1 MAAAGNDVR
10 HSDNFPCCFRSAL
23 RYHFR
28 NLRSNG
34 ENKKRGGEG
43 GEVGSNKIM
52 SANYVASAH
61 VGSSSTSFLEPAEKK
76 SGAWHEI
83 NLEKGFA
90 SRRLLFPPFIL
101 TK

>member
-1 MAAAGNDVR
+1 MTSGIPTIFRVVLEV
-10 HSDNFPCCFRSAL
+10 HSGTIFVICAVM
-23 RYHFR
+23 
-28 NLRSNG
+28 G
-34 ENKKRGGEG
+34 KTKKEGGEG